1 MVGAYFWRRE
11 VSATDG
17 CGGWR
22 GDARC
27 NGGSPPMGG
36 GGIVNGDG
44 ATVPKQETMET
55 VEPGSTTGIMEDE
68 E

>member
-11 VSATDG
+11 DSATDG

-22 GDARC
+22 GGTRR
-27 NGGSPPMGG
+27 NGGSSPMGG
-36 GGIVNGDG
+36 GGIVNGDD
-44 ATVPKQETMET
+44 AAVPKQETMAT
-55 VEPGSTTGIMEDE
+55 AEPGSVTGTMEDE

>member
-1 MVGAYFWRRE
+1 MVGAYFWQRE

-22 GDARC
+22 GGACR
-27 NGGSPPMGG
+27 NGGSSPMGG
-36 GGIVNGDG
+36 GGIVNGDD
-44 ATVPKQETMET
+44 AAVPKQETMAT
-55 VEPGSTTGIMEDE
+55 AEPGSVTGTMEDE